1 MKNVRKLTEGAILLA
16 AFTVLL
22 LITIYIPIIGSFLNM
37 LLPLPFMLFS
47 AKNSVKNIAAFF
59 LAAIILSF
67 IAGSFLGLGFMLLYG
82 VIGVVIGF
90 MLQKNKSRTTI
101 LISSSLIF
109 MAGLVIYY
117 VVSVAFLQVNIIH
130 ELKVA
135 LNEGV
140 INSQDMLKSMGKED
154 QIELL
159 NKQNANLIKMIET
172 LVPYFLI
179 MFSIMATFIIQWVNF
194 PILKRFG
201 VKVEPWGSFRNLS
214 LPRSLLWYYLIAI
227 GVNILFHPEE
237 GTYLYSVVINA
248 RYIVEMFL
256 LIQGFAFIFYIFHQK
271 SISKGYTFLLVIL
284 AFMISIIHYIILLLG
299 IMDLGFD
306 YRKRFEKKE

>member
-117 VVSVAFLQVNIIH
+117 VVSVAFLQVNIIQ

-159 NKQNANLIKMIET
+159 NKKIKMIET
-172 LVPYFLI
+172 LAPYFLI
-179 MFSIMATFIIQWVNF
+179 MLSIMGTFIIQWVNF

-227 GVNILFHPEE
+227 GVDILVHPEQ
-237 GTYLYSVVINA
+237 GTYLYTVVINA
-248 RYIVEMFL
+248 RYILEMFL
-256 LIQGFAFIFYIFHQK
+256 LFQGFAFIFYIFHQR
-271 SISKGYTFLLVIL
+271 SIAKGFTFLLVIL
-284 AFMISIIHYIILLLG
+284 AFMIPIIHYIILLLG

>member
-1 MKNVRKLTEGAILLA
+1 
-16 AFTVLL
+16 
-22 LITIYIPIIGSFLNM
+22 
-37 LLPLPFMLFS
+37 
-47 AKNSVKNIAAFF
+47 
-59 LAAIILSF
+59 
-67 IAGSFLGLGFMLLYG
+67 MLLYG